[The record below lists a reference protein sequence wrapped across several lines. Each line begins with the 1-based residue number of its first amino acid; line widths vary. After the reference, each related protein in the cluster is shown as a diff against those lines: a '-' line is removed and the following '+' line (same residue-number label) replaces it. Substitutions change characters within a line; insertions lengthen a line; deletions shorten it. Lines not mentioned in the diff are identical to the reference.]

1 MPLVG
6 KQHKHHDLRHRL
18 REAFAWRGEEGRA
31 DVSQWW
37 ADASIM
43 GELGPALADLC
54 SSRGRIT
61 TVLAPEATGF
71 LLGPLVAVSL
81 GAGFVEMRRGL
92 SEAELGDQV
101 LLRSTPPDY
110 LSRTVEWGIR
120 RRRLCSAHRVLFVD
134 DWADTSATART
145 ARRLVED
152 SGATWVG
159 AVVLVDGTAP
169 STRRDLGLR
178 GLLRERELA

>member
-1 MPLVG
+1 MG
-6 KQHKHHDLRHRL
+6 KQHRHHDLRRRL

-37 ADASIM
+37 ADASLL

-54 SSRGRIT
+54 SSRERIT

-81 GAGFVEMRRGL
+81 VAGFVEMRREP
-92 SEAELGDQV
+92 SEAELGDQI

-110 LSRTVEWGIR
+110 MSRTVEWGIR

-152 SGATWVG
+152 SGATWAG
-159 AVVLVDGTAP
+159 AVVLVDGTDP
-169 STRRDLGLR
+169 SARRELNLR
-178 GLLRERELA
+178 GLLRDRELE